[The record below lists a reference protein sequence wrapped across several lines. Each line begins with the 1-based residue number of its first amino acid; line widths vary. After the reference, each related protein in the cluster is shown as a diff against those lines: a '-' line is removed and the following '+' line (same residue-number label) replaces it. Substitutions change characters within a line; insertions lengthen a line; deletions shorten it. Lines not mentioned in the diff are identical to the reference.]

1 MTISEKSA
9 YLKGLADGLKL
20 DRETAEG
27 RLIGELIDLVSEIA
41 TTVETIDGETEHLS
55 DYVDELDQDL
65 GELEEYVF
73 SDDCDL
79 DCCDDDDDR
88 YDNERDVPARALL
101 QVVEAVKI
109 RFLLRTGFLGR
120 LLSSL
125 RSLGHRLHM
134 RRRRALLL
142 DRTLALDRGSVF
154 DRSHLCLRGLPVAG
168 ILLASSGRLLLHIVN
183 RGESSHGVSPL
194 SSCVVPKLDIRV

>member
-79 DCCDDDDDR
+79 DCCDDDDDGDWEYGE
-88 YDNERDVPARALL
+88 YDDEDEDEEEDEGCDGVC
-101 QVVEAVKI
+101 E
-109 RFLLRTGFLGR
+109 GCSGCEDGGE
-120 LLSSL
+120 S
-125 RSLGHRLHM
+125 G
-134 RRRRALLL
+134 
-142 DRTLALDRGSVF
+142 DVF
-154 DRSHLCLRGLPVAG
+154 DVDAEGMRCLICENCGDTICYDESIDPKTITCPACG
-168 ILLASSGRLLLHIVN
+168 KPAVN
-183 RGESSHGVSPL
+183 CED
-194 SSCVVPKLDIRV
+194 K

>member
-20 DRETAEG
+20 DRETTEG

-79 DCCDDDDDR
+79 DFPDDDDDG
-88 YDNERDVPARALL
+88 VI
-101 QVVEAVKI
+101 KI
-109 RFLLRTGFLGR
+109 G
-120 LLSSL
+120 
-125 RSLGHRLHM
+125 
-134 RRRRALLL
+134 
-142 DRTLALDRGSVF
+142 
-154 DRSHLCLRGLPVAG
+154 
-168 ILLASSGRLLLHIVN
+168 
-183 RGESSHGVSPL
+183 
-194 SSCVVPKLDIRV
+194 

>member
-20 DRETAEG
+20 DRETTEG

-41 TTVETIDGETEHLS
+41 TTVETIDGETENLS

-79 DCCDDDDDR
+79 DFPYDGDWEYGEYDDEDEDEDEDEGCDGVCEGCSGCEDGGESED
-88 YDNERDVPARALL
+88 
-101 QVVEAVKI
+101 
-109 RFLLRTGFLGR
+109 
-120 LLSSL
+120 
-125 RSLGHRLHM
+125 
-134 RRRRALLL
+134 
-142 DRTLALDRGSVF
+142 VF
-154 DRSHLCLRGLPVAG
+154 DVDAEGMRCLICENCGDTICYDESIDPKTIICPACG
-168 ILLASSGRLLLHIVN
+168 KTAVN
-183 RGESSHGVSPL
+183 CED
-194 SSCVVPKLDIRV
+194 K

>member
-73 SDDCDL
+73 SDDCDI
-79 DCCDDDDDR
+79 DFPDDDDDGDWEYGE
-88 YDNERDVPARALL
+88 YDDED
-101 QVVEAVKI
+101 EDEDE
-109 RFLLRTGFLGR
+109 GC
-120 LLSSL
+120 
-125 RSLGHRLHM
+125 
-134 RRRRALLL
+134 
-142 DRTLALDRGSVF
+142 D
-154 DRSHLCLRGLPVAG
+154 
-168 ILLASSGRLLLHIVN
+168 
-183 RGESSHGVSPL
+183 GV
-194 SSCVVPKLDIRV
+194 CEG